1 MATLRLIPSTYAV
14 SNSSYLSVSNAS
26 NMYNNT
32 DNTSSYATV
41 TNSRQSTTSYYL
53 YIRGFNFNSIPAG
66 AEITSFTIKLRGYES
81 GLSTSTSYA
90 PRLANGTS
98 ALANTTA
105 SSTLGT
111 SSSVITIPTG
121 ALTWDQIANYGSN
134 FTIMVYVRR
143 SNSNTT
149 GYAYIQG
156 AEIEIEYDIPN
167 YYSVTATSAVNEV
180 TVSPG
185 SQSIHEGYSATITI
199 DTDDLSD
206 YIITDNDI
214 DVTSN
219 CVRHQTEAS
228 AQSLTFIPSS
238 FDSTNS
244 VYNTTAGD
252 SGNGVYSTNYIN
264 NGLTDHTSSTRC
276 ALYTVQGSG
285 SQSYMYYNFDCS
297 SIPANVTINSVSCQL
312 KAGTQGSSYYSSYI
326 AQLSTGTT
334 LKGSSTSVTGS
345 NSSPSTV
352 TINGGTTWTRAELN
366 NIKIKFTVTRGSSN
380 TTTDSTFSFFG
391 ATLTVNY
398 TPIIEDSYYYTYTI
412 NSVEEAHVILLDMA
426 GVFIPPEEDP
436 QLTYWPITISSI
448 NATTNPSTG
457 TTRVVQGTNNTITI
471 YPTDPQL
478 TLALDN
484 GVDITSQLQGGL
496 PTNTYTVTTQVS
508 GASYGFQLNSST
520 GYYVSTNNGKAK
532 SASVARLNMD
542 FESACLVTI
551 QYINYA
557 EANYDY
563 GMFGKL
569 DTTVATDGLTA
580 NSSTGTSSPS
590 DSTNNYQLAMASNSS
605 SAQTITYNVPAG
617 QHYIDIKYG
626 KDDASDSNNDTLQW
640 KVLSVEATGGG
651 GSYTYTLTNVQAK
664 HSLIFVF
671 GNVSYYYITSS
682 GANGMKLFPDGQ
694 SVVLDGDSYKIIAI
708 PANVSDSVSLY
719 DNNIDVTTNLERED
733 GYDKYNNPAVSYS
746 YRLTNI
752 SAAHNLVFSSAAGA
766 TDKFYIRQ
774 NNAWTEV
781 GKIYLKQNGAWVQV
795 ALSYLSDN
803 NIEHLIQGS

>member
-41 TNSRQSTTSYYL
+41 TNSRQSTTSYYF

-66 AEITSFTIKLRGYES
+66 AEITSFTVKLRGYES

-98 ALANTTA
+98 ALSNTTA

-111 SSSVITIPTG
+111 STKVITIPTG
-121 ALTWDQIANYGSN
+121 ALTWEQIVNYGSN

-143 SNSNTT
+143 SSSNTT

-180 TVSPG
+180 TVSPS

-206 YIITDNDI
+206 YIVTDNDI

-219 CVRHQTEAS
+219 CVRHQAEAS

-312 KAGTQGSSYYSSYI
+312 KAGTQGSSYYSSYT

-448 NATTNPSTG
+448 NATTDPSTG

-520 GYYVSTNNGKAK
+520 GYYVSTNNGQAK

-626 KDDASDSNNDTLQW
+626 KDDASDSYNDTLQW
-640 KVLSVEATGGG
+640 KVLSVEATG
-651 GSYTYTLTNVQAK
+651 L
-664 HSLIFVF
+664 
-671 GNVSYYYITSS
+671 
-682 GANGMKLFPDGQ
+682 
-694 SVVLDGDSYKIIAI
+694 
-708 PANVSDSVSLY
+708 
-719 DNNIDVTTNLERED
+719 
-733 GYDKYNNPAVSYS
+733 
-746 YRLTNI
+746 
-752 SAAHNLVFSSAAGA
+752 
-766 TDKFYIRQ
+766 
-774 NNAWTEV
+774 
-781 GKIYLKQNGAWVQV
+781 
-795 ALSYLSDN
+795 
-803 NIEHLIQGS
+803 